1 MNVPAYM
8 KLDFIRKQF
17 PSVPIVMLTA
27 TATNQ
32 IQQDVCSALPVTE
45 PTVIRD
51 NYNRPNL
58 VYHIVRKNGNLC
70 DRIVSEVKDCECSI
84 VYGSTR
90 SAIVYGSTRSECE
103 AMCAKLCAR
112 GIIAKAYHGDMSKIL
127 KQEIYE
133 RWKSGMGVDKP
144 NVRIVIH
151 TPMSSCMED
160 HYQETGRGGRD
171 GFPCKCILYFSPTD
185 TNRHI
190 QSVYKQHYYTPDVL
204 NNRYSHFQKI
214 FYFCFQIGE
223 CRRKIILE
231 YFDSGSAVC
240 SDHLKC
246 DQCESKLE
254 TCI

>member
-1 MNVPAYM
+1 MYP
-8 KLDFIRKQF
+8 
-17 PSVPIVMLTA
+17 

-32 IQQDVCSALPVTE
+32 IQQDVCSALSVTE

-103 AMCAKLCAR
+103 AMCAKLCAC

-160 HYQETGRGGRD
+160 
-171 GFPCKCILYFSPTD
+171 
-185 TNRHI
+185 
-190 QSVYKQHYYTPDVL
+190 
-204 NNRYSHFQKI
+204 
-214 FYFCFQIGE
+214 
-223 CRRKIILE
+223 
-231 YFDSGSAVC
+231 
-240 SDHLKC
+240 
-246 DQCESKLE
+246 
-254 TCI
+254 